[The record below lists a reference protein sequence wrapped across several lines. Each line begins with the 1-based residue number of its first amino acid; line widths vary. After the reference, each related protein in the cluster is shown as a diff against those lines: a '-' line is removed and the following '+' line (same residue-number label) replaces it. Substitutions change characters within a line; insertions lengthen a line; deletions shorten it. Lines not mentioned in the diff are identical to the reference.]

1 MLTDKQI
8 ADALDLIDDRYH
20 GVITKYLQKVGKTI
34 NEIGHLNQSSVNLLI
49 QLRRMGV
56 DVQSI
61 ERELQKA
68 TKLTQKDIKTLYR
81 KAAQEANTDA
91 RFSYV
96 SKGVEPDTQRWEALV
111 EDIWKQTAGT
121 MDNLANSSVI
131 TENYRDAIDVAV
143 QAVTMGAADYNSVI
157 RDTVKRIGRAGIQVE
172 YGSTYIAAD
181 GQLKHHKRR
190 LDSAV
195 RQNVLDGIRQVQQK
209 AQELIG
215 EEIGA
220 DGVDITAHPNSAP
233 DHEPVQGRRFD
244 LANFQKMQSGQSF
257 ADVDG
262 NHYLGFERPITQWRC
277 RHLIYYILL
286 GITKRMYTDEQLK
299 SWEQEN
305 QKGCII
311 DGKPYTN
318 YQATQLMRN
327 LETEIRRQKDTAV
340 LAKESGDDVLRRECQ
355 SNINKLTKKYNA
367 VAEAAGLRK
376 QMQKT
381 RVEGYTERMHDAS
394 TVASANRIG
403 FSQVKISSIKDATWR
418 KECGSSTWS
427 AEKCQSLFNAEQEI
441 VNRRTEK
448 SVLYTENGEVIFEKT
463 GDKGQVRFTGEEIRR
478 MRNGVLTHNHPNNT
492 CFSPEDIHTLFNA
505 KLSEIRA
512 VTQDGIYRL
521 QKPLTWPRQ
530 KYSLDKIEEIYY
542 AIDKD
547 VCVPLY
553 AKAYAGQ
560 ISFAEAEKLGQI
572 EVIKELG
579 KRYGLAFEFET
590 WEDSRRRVNGNSY

>member
-1 MLTDKQI
+1 
-8 ADALDLIDDRYH
+8 
-20 GVITKYLQKVGKTI
+20 
-34 NEIGHLNQSSVNLLI
+34 
-49 QLRRMGV
+49 
-56 DVQSI
+56 
-61 ERELQKA
+61 
-68 TKLTQKDIKTLYR
+68 
-81 KAAQEANTDA
+81 
-91 RFSYV
+91 
-96 SKGVEPDTQRWEALV
+96 
-111 EDIWKQTAGT
+111 
-121 MDNLANSSVI
+121 
-131 TENYRDAIDVAV
+131 
-143 QAVTMGAADYNSVI
+143 MGAADYNSII

-172 YGSTYIAAD
+172 YESTYLAAD
-181 GQLKHHKRR
+181 GRLKHHKRR

-299 SWEQEN
+299 SWEQAN

-381 RVEGYTERMHDAS
+381 RVDGFTPVEENIVANAEKIATIEQKKERTEVPDVQKIADIDIAKYS
-394 TVASANRIG
+394 VVAPNIR
-403 FSQVKISSIKDATWR
+403 
-418 KECGSSTWS
+418 SST
-427 AEKCQSLFNAEQEI
+427 L
-441 VNRRTEK
+441 
-448 SVLYTENGEVIFEKT
+448 VLTENQKEHIIKRRGQEFFDKYAAHFADIAKDPDYIFP
-463 GDKGQVRFTGEEIRR
+463 DKA
-478 MRNGVLTHNHPNNT
+478 HPNT
-492 CFSPEDIHTLFNA
+492 AIACKTL
-505 KLSEIRA
+505 EIDGANINLVIRLA
-512 VTQDGIYRL
+512 VQGDDENLENSVITAIAESKKKICTEIEKQYTPL
-521 QKPLTWPRQ
+521 QKG
-530 KYSLDKIEEIYY
+530 IIG
-542 AIDKD
+542 
-547 VCVPLY
+547 V
-553 AKAYAGQ
+553 
-560 ISFAEAEKLGQI
+560 
-572 EVIKELG
+572 
-579 KRYGLAFEFET
+579 
-590 WEDSRRRVNGNSY
+590 

>member
-8 ADALDLIDDRYH
+8 ADALDLIDVRYH

-61 ERELQKA
+61 ERELQKV

-131 TENYRDAIDVAV
+131 TENYRDAIDDAV

-215 EEIGA
+215 EEISA

-286 GITKRMYTDEQLK
+286 GVTRRMYTDEQLK
-299 SWEQEN
+299 SWEAEN

-381 RVEGYTERMHDAS
+381 RVEGFKPFAEDDR
-394 TVASANRIG
+394 
-403 FSQVKISSIKDATWR
+403 
-418 KECGSSTWS
+418 E
-427 AEKCQSLFNAEQEI
+427 AEKFFGVSGRDKLTSI
-441 VNRRTEK
+441 VKRSTIKLQNGFACFPEGDP
-448 SVLYTENGEVIFEKT
+448 LNENSQKV
-463 GDKGQVRFTGEEIRR
+463 
-478 MRNGVLTHNHPNNT
+478 
-492 CFSPEDIHTLFNA
+492 
-505 KLSEIRA
+505 
-512 VTQDGIYRL
+512 
-521 QKPLTWPRQ
+521 KPLKTYFDVAMHGTPTSVCFGTDEANMSPRLLA
-530 KYSLDKIEEIYY
+530 SVIRHSEG
-542 AIDKD
+542 
-547 VCVPLY
+547 
-553 AKAYAGQ
+553 YAGQ
-560 ISFAEAEKLGQI
+560 KIRLLCCSTGRIVNGEYCFAEELANALGV
-572 EVIKELG
+572 EVKAPNDLLYISNRGGLKVREDGTG
-579 KRYGLAFEFET
+579 KFLDYAPNQ
-590 WEDSRRRVNGNSY
+590 RRRLK

>member
-8 ADALDLIDDRYH
+8 ADALDLIDVRYH
-20 GVITKYLQKVGKTI
+20 GVIIKYLQKVGKTI

-81 KAAQEANTDA
+81 KAAQESNTDA

-131 TENYRDAIDVAV
+131 TENYRDAIDDAV

-172 YGSTYIAAD
+172 YESTYIAAD
-181 GQLKHHKRR
+181 GQSKHHKRR

-215 EEIGA
+215 EEISA

-257 ADVDG
+257 SDVDG

-299 SWEQEN
+299 NWEQAN

-318 YQATQLMRN
+318 YEATQLMRN
-327 LETEIRRQKDTAV
+327 LELEIRKQKDTAV

-376 QMQKT
+376 QIQKT
-381 RVEGYTERMHDAS
+381 KVDGFKATSDEIIERIGRSVGAKAKNYDVYDPQTGNFIKLAEGTILTQPKNHIMAGKGRERQIDCLDWLLDKYGGDALEWTKEKGFGYIEDEYGEIHRVELHWYQAP
-394 TVASANRIG
+394 
-403 FSQVKISSIKDATWR
+403 
-418 KECGSSTWS
+418 
-427 AEKCQSLFNAEQEI
+427 
-441 VNRRTEK
+441 
-448 SVLYTENGEVIFEKT
+448 
-463 GDKGQVRFTGEEIRR
+463 
-478 MRNGVLTHNHPNNT
+478 GVGRV
-492 CFSPEDIHTLFNA
+492 EM
-505 KLSEIRA
+505 KLKYRDGRA
-512 VTQDGIYRL
+512 Y
-521 QKPLTWPRQ
+521 
-530 KYSLDKIEEIYY
+530 LD
-542 AIDKD
+542 DD
-547 VCVPLY
+547 
-553 AKAYAGQ
+553 
-560 ISFAEAEKLGQI
+560 
-572 EVIKELG
+572 
-579 KRYGLAFEFET
+579 
-590 WEDSRRRVNGNSY
+590 